1 MYIYN
6 YIYIYLYIILS
17 CISIVFP
24 SFYGFP
30 CFSIATSS
38 AGALRGGGAACR
50 DQQVQGQEEAQVTPP
65 LGRSGEDGHGPWP
78 NLWDVSQDP
87 GETNRKISI

>member
-1 MYIYN
+1 
-6 YIYIYLYIILS
+6 
-17 CISIVFP
+17 
-24 SFYGFP
+24 
-30 CFSIATSS
+30 
-38 AGALRGGGAACR
+38 
-50 DQQVQGQEEAQVTPP
+50 VTPP